1 MPAHPYIRTR
11 GVRWNKEL
19 KCFEMW
25 CPDCAERNDGPTF
38 HPLDEE
44 FWAVDYGLARCRAC
58 WAEKKRHDEKNRR
71 ALKREAIIAANRAYY
86 QDNRELLR
94 WKDNQR
100 KTVKRSAVVRVA
112 SGVLALSTSLQTLL
126 TTLEPLTLNM

>member
-11 GVRWNKEL
+11 GVRWNKDTD
-19 KCFEMW
+19 CFEMW
-25 CPDCAERNDGPTF
+25 CPDCAAQRDIPTF

-44 FWAVDYGLARCRAC
+44 FWDVTRGLARCRAC
-58 WAEKKRHDEKNRR
+58 WAEKKRRDEKNRR
-71 ALKREAIIAANRAYY
+71 ALKREEIVAANRAYY

-100 KTVKRSAVVRVA
+100 KRARRAAAGAESGAPAPSSTVPSTPAMT
-112 SGVLALSTSLQTLL
+112 LATTTSR
-126 TTLEPLTLNM
+126 